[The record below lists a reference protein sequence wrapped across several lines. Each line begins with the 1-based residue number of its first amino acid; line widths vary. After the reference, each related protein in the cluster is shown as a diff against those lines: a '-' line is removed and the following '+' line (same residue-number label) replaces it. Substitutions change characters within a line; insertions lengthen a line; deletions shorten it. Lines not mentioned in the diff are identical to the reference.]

1 MSEQATQIH
10 CDPTKRHDFVLV
22 FDVTDG
28 NPNGDPDA
36 GNLPRTDPETLQGL
50 VTDVSLK
57 RKVRNFVALVGEDES
72 EERKSELNIYVEHRG
87 VLNAQHRKS
96 YRALDIPTSEPGEEE
111 ITDSGLL
118 DFFTANQPDG
128 FSLVQMPGDEE
139 KYKLVYSGELSK
151 EDRDAILDDIGQENG
166 KAKAF
171 AKKVAG
177 KAKERK
183 ATREQVDGAR
193 DWMCKNFFDIRL
205 FGAVMSTKINAG
217 QVRGPVQMT
226 FARSID
232 PILPQDISITR
243 VAITKEEEKDDKAT
257 EMGRKTLI
265 PYGLYVGH
273 GFFSPHLAK
282 QTGVTAED
290 LELFWDA
297 LVHMWSFD
305 RSASRGLMAPRGLYV
320 FTHDSKLGNAPS
332 HKLFER
338 VSARLRDGVT
348 SPRKFEDYEIE
359 VPAEGPLGESGFPG
373 VTLTKVLE

>member
-1 MSEQATQIH
+1 MTEQTTKLH
-10 CDPTKRHDFVLV
+10 CDPAKRHDFVLV

-57 RKVRNFVALVGEDES
+57 RKVRNFVALVGEDEP
-72 EERKSELNIYVEHRG
+72 EERKSKLNIYVEHRG

-96 YRALDIPTSEPGEEE
+96 YRALNIPTSEPGEEE
-111 ITDSGLL
+111 VTDSGLL

-128 FSLVQMPGDEE
+128 FSLLQIPGDEE

-151 EDRDAILDDIGQENG
+151 EDLAAVLDDIGQEDP
-166 KAKAF
+166 KAKTF
-171 AKKVAG
+171 AKRVSG

-183 ATREQVDGAR
+183 ASREQVNDAR
-193 DWMCKNFFDIRL
+193 EWMCANFYDIRM

-243 VAITKEEEKDDKAT
+243 VAITKEEDKNEKET
-257 EMGRKTLI
+257 EMARKTLI

-273 GFFSPHLAK
+273 GFFSPHLAR

-297 LVHMWSFD
+297 MVHMWSFD
-305 RSASRGLMAPRGLYV
+305 RSASRGLMAPRGLYI
-320 FTHDSKLGNAPS
+320 FTHENKLGNAPS
-332 HKLFER
+332 HKLFESIK
-338 VSARLRDGVT
+338 VPKAGG
-348 SPRKFEDYEIE
+348 SPRSFDDYDLEI
-359 VPAEGPLGESGFPG
+359 PAEGPLDESGFPG

>member
-1 MSEQATQIH
+1 MTEQATKLH
-10 CDPTKRHDFVLV
+10 CDPTKRHDFVLI

-72 EERKSELNIYVEHRG
+72 DGRKSALNIYVEHRG

-96 YRALDIPTSEPGEEE
+96 YRALNIPTSEPGEEE
-111 ITDSGLL
+111 LTDAELL
-118 DFFTANQPDG
+118 DFFTTNQPDG
-128 FSLVQMPGDEE
+128 FSLAQTPGEEE

-151 EDRDAILDDIGQENG
+151 EDLAAVLDDIGQENS
-166 KAKAF
+166 KAKTF
-171 AKKVAG
+171 AKKVSG

-183 ATREQVDGAR
+183 ATREQVDDAR
-193 DWMCKNFFDIRL
+193 EWMCANFYDVRM

-217 QVRGPVQMT
+217 QVRGPVQIT
-226 FARSID
+226 FARSVD

-243 VAITKEEEKDDKAT
+243 VAITKEEEKNEKET

-265 PYGLYVGH
+265 PYGLYVGY

-297 LVHMWSFD
+297 LIHMWSFD
-305 RSASRGLMAPRGLYV
+305 RSASRGMMAPRGLYV
-320 FTHDSKLGNAPS
+320 FTHDNRLGNAPA

-338 VSARLRDGVT
+338 VATTLNEDVT
-348 SPRKFEDYEIE
+348 SPRRFEDYEVAVQE
-359 VPAEGPLGESGFPG
+359 ALPDG